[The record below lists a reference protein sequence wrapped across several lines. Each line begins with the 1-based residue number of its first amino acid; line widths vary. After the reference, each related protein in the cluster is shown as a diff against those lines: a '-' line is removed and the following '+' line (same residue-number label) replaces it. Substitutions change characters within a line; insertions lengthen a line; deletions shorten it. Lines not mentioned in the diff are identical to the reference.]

1 MKIYSEKYLDK
12 LYERINEQRKK
23 LSEEYNVSENA
34 IVWIG
39 NNHFIICKNEQ
50 TIRIWKQKL

>member
-12 LYERINEQRKK
+12 LYKK
-23 LSEEYNVSENA
+23 VNKKKTELAKEYNVSESA

-39 NNHFIICKNEQ
+39 NNHFIVVCKDEQ
-50 TIRIWKQKL
+50 MIRI

>member
-12 LYERINEQRKK
+12 LYERVNEQRKK
-23 LSEEYNVSENA
+23 LSEEYNVSESA

-50 TIRIWKQKL
+50 TIRI